1 LSDERNDTGIPGVSA
16 VPADAGNRA
25 VIPGTF
31 RDAFPGLF
39 FQSGDGIILTDG
51 TGTILAWNPV
61 MERFTGRAGP
71 AVLGKL
77 LPDVL
82 FQLLPEDKKTPESL
96 DVIRRQVLPVPAS
109 GGTAEPLRTEHEIR
123 DPDSGVRFLESCTV
137 WITKE
142 NSLTGIVILRDIT
155 WYRRALQ
162 EMEVRHRKFSMMSS
176 VSRHDINNQ
185 LTILNGYLAL
195 LETGTPSMK
204 SSDIVGILQRASAK
218 IQRILKFTRDYQ
230 EIGAEHPKWHVLAD
244 TIRVAKTMTEP
255 GNVRISPADSCN
267 PVAILADPTLVRVF
281 ANLIENSLRHGDNV
295 SEIRISCRE
304 EGHRL
309 IIVYEDN
316 GIGISPRTR
325 AVLFEHGKGKDTG
338 YGTFLAREILAVTG
352 ITITETGEH
361 GKGAR
366 FEITVPEGS
375 FRPVGK

>member
-1 LSDERNDTGIPGVSA
+1 LADERNDTGIPGASA
-16 VPADAGNRA
+16 GPADAGNRA
-25 VIPGTF
+25 AIPDAF
-31 RDAFPGLF
+31 RDAFFGLF
-39 FQSGDGIILTDG
+39 FQSSDGIILTDG
-51 TGTILAWNPV
+51 TGTIVAWNPA
-61 MERFTGRAGP
+61 MERFTGLAGP
-71 AVLGKL
+71 AVIGKL

-82 FQLLPEDKKTPESL
+82 LQLLPEDKKTPDSL

-109 GGTAEPLRTEHEIR
+109 SGTTGPHRTEHEIHG
-123 DPDSGVRFLESCTV
+123 PDSGVRFLESTTV
-137 WITKE
+137 WIPGE
-142 NSLTGIVILRDIT
+142 NSPTGISILHDIT
-155 WYRRALQ
+155 RHRRLLQ
-162 EMEVRHRKFSMMSS
+162 EMADRYRKFGMMSS

-204 SSDIVGILQRASAK
+204 SSDIIGILQRASGK

-230 EIGAEHPKWHVLAD
+230 EIGAEPPGWQILAD
-244 TIRVAKTMTEP
+244 TIRVAKTLTEP
-255 GNVRISPADSCN
+255 GNVRISPAHTCN
-267 PVAILADPTLVRVF
+267 HVAILADPTLVRVF
-281 ANLIENSLRHGDNV
+281 GNLIENSLLHGEKV

-309 IIVYEDN
+309 VIVYEDN
-316 GIGISPRTR
+316 GIGIPARTR

-352 ITITETGEH
+352 ITIAETGEH

-375 FRPVGK
+375 FRPAGK